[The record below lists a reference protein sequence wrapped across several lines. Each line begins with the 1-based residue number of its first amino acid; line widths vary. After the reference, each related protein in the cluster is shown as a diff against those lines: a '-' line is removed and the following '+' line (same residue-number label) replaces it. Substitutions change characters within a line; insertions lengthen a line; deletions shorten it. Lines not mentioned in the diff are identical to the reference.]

1 MRYYPIL
8 LLTFLCLGRSNIY
21 SQNQNMNSTES
32 LRKLHSETKELYYA
46 YKYPEAIKNCFKLIE
61 KSKRS
66 NNPNYEFLGLIGL
79 GHIHHLMK
87 DTSKAKSYNLKAL
100 AKAKETKSDSLI
112 AWAYNDLAN
121 VQIVTKHNYE
131 KMIGYYKKAI
141 DIYNKNPTF
150 SYPIAEN
157 MNIGGA
163 YLTVG
168 QPEKAYPYLIDA
180 QKLAKTKRQHELL
193 LLNLNVLFGRYYCDT
208 GDYDNAIKVLEEHI
222 SLAEDKYFM
231 QASESYLCLSI
242 AYEKKEDLTKAN
254 YFLKKQNDV
263 DSKLHNI
270 EKKALLAET
279 NAKFELEMFQNELE
293 TTKNQRDNSE
303 KFAKKSKYLNIIST
317 ILSVIL
323 LIGLIA
329 IFVLSK
335 NRKKYIK
342 QLSIKNA
349 ELIEAKNKA
358 EHLSK
363 LKAQFF
369 STISHEIRT
378 PLYGVIGLSSILL
391 EDKELSDSHKTD
403 LTSLKF
409 SADYLLALIND
420 VLMLSKMENNGIKLE
435 KTTYNFKT
443 LINNIIQSFSFS
455 LEQNNNKIITNIDPK
470 IPNILIG
477 DSIRLSQILMNLI
490 GNAVKFNE
498 NGSIWITV
506 ELIKRTK
513 QGKYLSQFTI
523 KDDGIGIPL
532 EKQQSIFDEF
542 SQLQNRHYNYQGT
555 GLGLPIVVKLLALH
569 NSKINLKSKPN
580 EGATFSFVLELEA
593 NVTIKNN
600 TKENIESI
608 PTESKEILFENCHIL
623 IIDDNKINQKITK
636 KILEGK
642 HFECSIAS
650 NGEEAISLARE
661 NKYQLIL
668 MDINMPKI
676 DGYEATK
683 AIRLF
688 DRKTPIIAL
697 TAIEASEVREKIIAV
712 GMNDLILKPYDNSLF
727 FTTILKNLNNN
738 INMLHQ

>member
-21 SQNQNMNSTES
+21 SQNQNINSTES
-32 LRKLHSETKELYYA
+32 LKKRHTEIKELYYA
-46 YKYPEAIKNCFKLIE
+46 YKYPEAIRNCFELIE
-61 KSKRS
+61 ESQRS
-66 NNPNYEFLGLIGL
+66 NNDDYEFLGLIGL
-79 GHIHHLMK
+79 GHVHYLMK
-87 DTSKAKSYNLKAL
+87 DTSKARAYNLKAL
-100 AKAKETKSDSLI
+100 EKAIETKSDSLI

-121 VQIVTKHNYE
+121 VQVVTKHNYE
-131 KMIGYYKKAI
+131 KMIDYYKKAI

-150 SYPIAEN
+150 SLPIAEN
-157 MNIGGA
+157 MNIADA
-163 YLTVG
+163 YLTVE
-168 QPEKAYPYLIDA
+168 QPEKAHPHLTAA

-193 LLNLNVLFGRYYCDT
+193 LLNLNILLGRYYCDT
-208 GDYDNAIKVLEEHI
+208 GDYDNALKVLEEYI
-222 SLAEDKYFM
+222 SLAEDKYFI
-231 QASESYLCLSI
+231 QASKSYLCLSI
-242 AYEKKEDLTKAN
+242 AYEKKQDWAKAN
-254 YFLKKQNDV
+254 YFLKKKNEI
-263 DSKLHNI
+263 DSKLHDI
-270 EKKALLAET
+270 KQKAILAGT
-279 NAKFELEMFQNELE
+279 NAKFELEMYQNELK
-293 TTKNQRDNSE
+293 TTKNQRDDSE
-303 KFAKKSKYLNIIST
+303 KFAKKSKYLNIISA

-329 IFVLSK
+329 IFVLAK

-342 QLSIKNA
+342 QLSIKNS

-363 LKAQFF
+363 LKTQFF

-391 EDKELSDSHKTD
+391 DDKELSDSHKTD

-435 KTTYNFKT
+435 KTTYNFKI
-443 LINNIIQSFSFS
+443 LINNIIQSFCFS
-455 LEQNNNKIITNIDPK
+455 LEQNNNKIITNIDSK
-470 IPNILIG
+470 IPNLLIG

-498 NGSIWITV
+498 NGSIWVTV
-506 ELIKRTK
+506 ELIKITE

-569 NSKINLKSKPN
+569 NSKINLKSTPN
-580 EGATFSFVLELEA
+580 EGATFSFTLELEA
-593 NVTIKNN
+593 NSAIKNN
-600 TKENIESI
+600 TKESIESVS
-608 PTESKEILFENCHIL
+608 TESKEILFENCHIL

-642 HFECSIAS
+642 HFKCSIAS
-650 NGEEAISLARE
+650 NGEEAIALAKE

-668 MDINMPKI
+668 MDINMPKL

-688 DRKTPIIAL
+688 DKKTPIIAL
-697 TAIEASEVREKIIAV
+697 TAIEASEVREKIITV

-738 INMLHQ
+738 Y